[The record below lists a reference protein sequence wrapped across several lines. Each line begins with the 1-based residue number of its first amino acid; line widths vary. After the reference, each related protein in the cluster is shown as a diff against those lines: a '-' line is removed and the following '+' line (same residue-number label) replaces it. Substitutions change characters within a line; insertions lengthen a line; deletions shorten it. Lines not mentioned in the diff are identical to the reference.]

1 MKTKTK
7 TKIKT
12 KVKTKTS
19 YFKDRLTEKEAG
31 YVKDIIKGKSRR
43 QAVLNNYN
51 LKNLSGSSAIV
62 DRLSKRPRVIKK
74 ILSIAESI
82 PNDLL
87 VRRHLQLLNKK
98 EKLIRNNMTSG
109 EIETIETGEIDT
121 NAVQKGLDMAYKL
134 KGEYAPD
141 KHINL
146 NADVSD
152 EIKDVINKIYG

>member
-7 TKIKT
+7 I
-12 KVKTKTS
+12 KTKTS
-19 YFKDRLTEKEAG
+19 YFKDRLTEREAG

-62 DRLSKRPRVIKK
+62 DRLSKKPRVIKK
-74 ILSIAESI
+74 ILSIANSI
-82 PNDLL
+82 PDDLL
-87 VRRHLQLLNKK
+87 VKRHLQLLNKK
-98 EKLIRNNMTSG
+98 EKYSKTLEDGSLELIDSG
-109 EIETIETGEIDT
+109 EIDV